1 MKKTNTVGGKKIR
14 SGRAL
19 YTMYLCIC
27 CYLSFPNKQ
36 TVVRDLCT
44 GLHLNAP
51 TVDHHH
57 HAPQTHRND
66 ESPGRKRTR
75 RVGVQGTP
83 AIFYYNIP
91 FLTPGLCCEQIQ
103 MQQHT
108 NRRDQRGETPSR
120 HVLFTHRHDERG
132 NPFSPCF
139 LHTQTRR
146 GGGNPLPSC
155 FHHTQTRREG
165 GNPLPLCFHRRQM
178 RQEGKPL
185 LSVFS
190 SHTDTTRG
198 GKPSPVVFSSH
209 TDATRGEKPLLAVFP
224 STQTRREVFSPSFH
238 FCNID

>member
-103 MQQHT
+103 MQQHKQT
-108 NRRDQRGETPSR
+108 WPEG
-120 HVLFTHRHDERG
+120 G
-132 NPFSPCF
+132 NPFPSCF
-139 LHTQTRR
+139 IHTQTRW
-146 GGGNPLPSC
+146 
-155 FHHTQTRREG
+155 
-165 GNPLPLCFHRRQM
+165 
-178 RQEGKPL
+178 EGKPL
-185 LSVFS
+185 LAVFS
-190 SHTDTTRG
+190 SHTDAKRG
-198 GKPSPVVFSSH
+198 GKSSPVVFSSH
-209 TDATRGEKPLLAVFP
+209 TDATRGGKPSPVVFSSQTDATRGETPSLRVFITHRHDERGETLSRRVFITHRRDERGETPSRRVSFHPDTTRSLLAIV
-224 STQTRREVFSPSFH
+224 SFL
-238 FCNID
+238 